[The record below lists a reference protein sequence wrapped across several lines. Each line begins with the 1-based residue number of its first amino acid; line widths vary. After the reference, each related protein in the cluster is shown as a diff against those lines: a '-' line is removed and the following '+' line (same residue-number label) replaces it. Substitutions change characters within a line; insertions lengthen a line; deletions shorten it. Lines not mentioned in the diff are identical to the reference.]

1 MLVFSEPIYAARH
14 YHMQNFFLY
23 LTLFAYFGAT
33 GLWLLYFLAQREGY
47 YRAGAWVM
55 AGGLACHSLAIIQ
68 RAWVAGVLPA
78 ATFGETLLLFAWA
91 LVAAFLV
98 LIWRYPIKILGAL
111 VAPLAA
117 LMVSGA
123 LTLPARHGT
132 VSPLLKGFWL
142 TVHICL
148 TLTGYAALA
157 LAGLGGILYLI
168 QERQI
173 KSKRFGFFH
182 HRLPSLSQLDN
193 LNYWCLTTG
202 FPLLTAG
209 IISGSLYAQHTQGR
223 FFSWDP
229 KEILTF
235 IAWLI
240 YAVLLHER
248 LTVGWRGRRAAL
260 LAICGFVVLLCTFV
274 GANLWLTGYHSF
286 SSFIQRP

>member
-1 MLVFSEPIYAARH
+1 M
-14 YHMQNFFLY
+14 
-23 LTLFAYFGAT
+23 
-33 GLWLLYFLAQREGY
+33 
-47 YRAGAWVM
+47 
-55 AGGLACHSLAIIQ
+55 
-68 RAWVAGVLPA
+68 
-78 ATFGETLLLFAWA
+78 
-91 LVAAFLV
+91 
-98 LIWRYPIKILGAL
+98 
-111 VAPLAA
+111 
-117 LMVSGA
+117 
-123 LTLPARHGT
+123 
-132 VSPLLKGFWL
+132 
-142 TVHICL
+142 HICL

-173 KSKRFGFFH
+173 KSKHFGFFH
-182 HRLPSLSQLDN
+182 RRLPSLSILDN

-260 LAICGFVVLLCTFV
+260 MAICGLFVLLCTFV

-286 SSFIQRP
+286 AAFIQKP